1 MRTKRRRVRFA
12 TVLSHRRPLTQW
24 ARLPHVIA
32 DAANSMEDSSV
43 AGEHHT
49 RYSMDAN
56 VSARELYDHAD
67 DVGDAA
73 SGEAGDWDNLAD
85 APEYAE
91 TVAALHAQLV
101 AIIEAAAI
109 DPLI

>member
-1 MRTKRRRVRFA
+1 MGYALRTERWRYTAWFEFDWVA
-12 TVLSHRRPLTQW
+12 TRP
-24 ARLPHVIA
+24 V
-32 DAANSMEDSSV
+32 
-43 AGEHHT
+43 
-49 RYSMDAN
+49 YAN

-101 AIIEAAAI
+101 SIIEAAAI